1 MASGTTA
8 SEEER
13 SLRECELYVQKHNI
27 QALLKDS
34 IVQLCTAR
42 PERPMAFLREYFE
55 KLEKEE
61 AKQIQNLQKAG
72 SRADSREDEISPPP
86 PNPVVKGRRRRG
98 AISAEVYTEEDA
110 ASYVRKVI
118 PKDYKTMAALA
129 KAIEKNVL
137 FSHLDDNERSDIFDA
152 MFPVSFIAGETVIQ
166 QGDEGDNFYVIDQ
179 GEMDV
184 YVNNEWATSVGEGGS
199 FGELA
204 LIYGTPRAATVKA
217 KTNVKLWG
225 IDRDSYRRIL
235 MGSTLR
241 KRKMYEEFLSKVSI
255 LESLDKWERLTV
267 ADALEP
273 VQFEDG
279 QKIVVQGEPGDEFFI
294 ILEGSAA
301 VLQRR
306 SENEEFVEVGRLGP
320 SDYFGEIAL
329 LMNRPRAATVVARGP
344 LKCVKL
350 DRPRFERVLGPCSDI
365 LKRNIQQYN
374 SFVSLSVLGAYE
386 ESQWRR
392 LSQWTSRASAAN
404 LSGLEKPVLL
414 VKDNLK
420 PKPQTPLVK
429 ALPAWLILTE
439 AGFAHFANLPACLL
453 GLVCTSSLDEVG
465 ILSVGRELVVV
476 SAPWGVAVG
485 VPGGWK
491 PVWSLSPGAVSG
503 CTAEVLDEA
512 QRGVDLGPASA
523 TSHPLSRAPEPLAFT
538 KRADVASAA
547 WSPADPLTD

>member
-1 MASGTTA
+1 MAASSSSS

-13 SLRECELYVQKHNI
+13 SLRECELYIQKHNI
-27 QALLKDS
+27 QQLLKDC
-34 IVQLCTAR
+34 IVQLCTVR
-42 PERPMAFLREYFE
+42 PERPMGFIREYFE
-55 KLEKEE
+55 RLEKEE
-61 AKQIQNLQKAG
+61 TKQLLNQLKSG
-72 SRADSREDEISPPP
+72 SRSDSREDEISPPP
-86 PNPVVKGRRRRG
+86 PLNPVVKYRSRRG

-137 FSHLDDNERSDIFDA
+137 FTHLDDNERSDIFDA
-152 MFPVSFIAGETVIQ
+152 MFPVTYIAGETVIQ
-166 QGDEGDNFYVIDQ
+166 QGKDEGDNFYVVDQ

-184 YVNNEWATSVGEGGS
+184 YVNSEWATSVGEGGS

-235 MGSTLR
+235 MASIPHNLEL
-241 KRKMYEEFLSKVSI
+241 KRNMYEKFLSKVSI

-294 ILEGSAA
+294 ILEGTAA

-374 SFVSLSVLGAYE
+374 SFVSLSV
-386 ESQWRR
+386 
-392 LSQWTSRASAAN
+392 
-404 LSGLEKPVLL
+404 
-414 VKDNLK
+414 
-420 PKPQTPLVK
+420 
-429 ALPAWLILTE
+429 
-439 AGFAHFANLPACLL
+439 
-453 GLVCTSSLDEVG
+453 
-465 ILSVGRELVVV
+465 
-476 SAPWGVAVG
+476 
-485 VPGGWK
+485 
-491 PVWSLSPGAVSG
+491 
-503 CTAEVLDEA
+503 
-512 QRGVDLGPASA
+512 
-523 TSHPLSRAPEPLAFT
+523 
-538 KRADVASAA
+538 
-547 WSPADPLTD
+547 